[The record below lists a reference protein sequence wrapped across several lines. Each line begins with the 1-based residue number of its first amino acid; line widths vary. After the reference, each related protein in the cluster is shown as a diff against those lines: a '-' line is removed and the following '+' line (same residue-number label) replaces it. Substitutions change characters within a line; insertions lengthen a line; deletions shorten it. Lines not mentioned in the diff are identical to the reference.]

1 MSLEGN
7 AKMKIAVVLQFV
19 LYKCLKTKIILNRSE
34 GSVMFG
40 LGNFFCLSKF
50 QVRLPNW

>member
-1 MSLEGN
+1 MSLEGS

-34 GSVMFG
+34 GFGYVMFG
-40 LGNFFCLSKF
+40 LGIFF
-50 QVRLPNW
+50 LPI